1 MIIDILTATGTQKIW
16 KGERILFKGESADI
30 EFHEPVRMWTNL
42 HGSNLSPIATYTPT
56 SDYKILVDMTDY
68 IRTYPTVA
76 HVYFNNS
83 RFENIADV
91 AVSVVGLISPDSVI
105 IPKHVYS
112 YDLQIEPPSM
122 MYKSGSLPLVMWEAR
137 NDASHVD
144 YSAEWGSAGDPHLAV
159 VSTPSWEVPLA
170 AQNSAY
176 VHVEG
181 DTGWHRYK
189 FKEQACDNLYAAV
202 RWESFTGA
210 TRSHIL
216 EVVKAKIDNANNY
229 SLLNLANEYTEIKGR
244 VDGFTLRIDG
254 LNIYDLWYYADI
266 CNSSKVEVC
275 LDVSTWNRVQVTT
288 KSFTIPDGG
297 ANDGKLEITLN
308 WKKYD
313 AVAM

>member
-1 MIIDILTATGTQKIW
+1 MIVNVSGAVSVKVW
-16 KGERILFKGESADI
+16 KQDRLVAHLANMTSDVKL
-30 EFHEPVRMWTNL
+30 WTTL
-42 HGSNLSPIATYTPT
+42 HGSAASPIAVYTPDT
-56 SDYKILVDMTDY
+56 NKDVYIDLTDY
-68 IRTYPTVA
+68 VRTYPTVTGINFSFGA
-76 HVYFNNS
+76 GSNWPML
-83 RFENIADV
+83 
-91 AVSVVGLISPDSVI
+91 VSVVGLISPDSVI

-122 MYKSGSLPLVMWEAR
+122 MYHSGSLPLVKWEAR
-137 NDASHVD
+137 NDASHID
-144 YSAEWGSAGDPHLAV
+144 YSAEWGSAEDPHVAV

-181 DTGWHRYK
+181 DHGWHRYK
-189 FKEQACDNLYAAV
+189 FKDQACDNLYAAV

-210 TRSHIL
+210 TRLHIL

-229 SLLNLANEYTEIKGR
+229 SLLDLDNQYKEIKGR

-266 CNSSKVEVC
+266 CNSSKVDVC
-275 LDVSTWNRVQVTT
+275 LDGSTWNRVQVTT

-297 ANDGKLEITLN
+297 ATDGKLEITLN